1 MELVYKSST
10 IRKTCESLKGAK
22 KFFNGDINLS
32 ISLLARINA
41 LEEADTLKDIVV
53 QRQFRFHKLKN
64 KNGKDYEGYFAID
77 VKTSKQPW
85 RLILEPL
92 DENKEPF
99 NPCDIDKIASN
110 VRIVGIK
117 EVSNHYA

>member
-1 MELVYKSST
+1 MELIYNNSK
-10 IRKTCESLKGAK
+10 IKETCESMKKAK
-22 KFFNGDINLS
+22 KFFNGDANLAM
-32 ISLLARINA
+32 SLLARINA
-41 LEEADTLKDIVV
+41 LKEADTLKDIVV

-77 VKTSKQPW
+77 VKTSKQAW

-92 DENKEPF
+92 DDNKEPF